1 MSDPSP
7 SESQDASAV
16 VGPEVDDD
24 SEIVAEVELVTDGE
38 HLLVIGESPHEVE
51 GFLRSQGLLEK
62 ARPFSSKQL
71 APALRSSAEMA
82 SRLSEMAS
90 ESGLWV
96 KLTPESAQSIK
107 DFGLTDSG
115 VPGVAHAM
123 AGARG
128 SIKKWIQIDTRARAK
143 LSNPAALA
151 GVAGAL
157 CQVAR
162 EQEAAKLRELLEA
175 LDSKLDQVL
184 RGQRDDILGD
194 LAGIEREVRAAM
206 LTREMEGSVDIL
218 TWSKLAS
225 ASMQVRQIQSKAV
238 LKLRGIADDLES
250 HKRVGKLNV
259 ELQQTKDEVSM
270 WLSAI
275 ARCTTALNELTVL
288 ELTHYAAIAP
298 DQVNTKR
305 LSLDAAREA
314 DQDEMLDGIASLIRR
329 MDRTAENANQ
339 NTILHLRGAPRA
351 VRSIEDTKSVVRA
364 FYDALG
370 IEVDWTNPDSK
381 QWLAA
386 IREWRQWR
394 NAATEAASEA
404 WEKGKPVLGFI
415 AIAAVTALFKK
426 GSRRSLD
433 RLDQPDRSTGHQGCS
448 SLEVRKLRSS
458 CGQFGP
464 YALHAPIN
472 G

>member
-1 MSDPSP
+1 MSDPNP
-7 SESQDASAV
+7 NEPQQDLEV

-24 SEIVAEVELVTDGE
+24 SEIVAVVELVADGE
-38 HLLVIGESPHEVE
+38 HLLVIGESRLDVE
-51 GFLRSQGLLEK
+51 GFLRSHGLLER
-62 ARPFSSKQL
+62 AHAFGSKRL
-71 APALRSSAEMA
+71 VPALRASAEMA
-82 SRLSEMAS
+82 SRLSETAA

-128 SIKKWIQIDTRARAK
+128 SIKKWIQIDTKAGAK
-143 LSNPAALA
+143 ASNPAALA

-157 CQVAR
+157 SQAAR
-162 EQEAAKLRELLEA
+162 EQEAAKLRELLEG

-194 LAGIEREVRAAM
+194 LAGIVREIRAAM
-206 LTREMEGSVDIL
+206 LTRQMEGSVDIL

-225 ASMQVRQIQSKAV
+225 ASMQVRQVQSKAV
-238 LKLRGIADDLES
+238 LKLGGIADELER

-259 ELQQTKDEVSM
+259 GLQQTKDEVSM
-270 WLSAI
+270 WLSAV
-275 ARCTTALNELTVL
+275 ARCTTALDELTVL

-305 LSLDAAREA
+305 LTLDAARES
-314 DQDEMLDGIASLIRR
+314 DQNELLDGITSLIRR
-329 MDRTAENANQ
+329 MDRTADTANQ
-339 NTILHLRGAPRA
+339 NKILHPRGVPEAI
-351 VRSIEDTKSVVRA
+351 RSIEDTKSVVRA

-370 IEVDWTNPDSK
+370 IEVDWTSLDSK

-386 IREWRQWR
+386 IREGRQWR
-394 NAATEAASEA
+394 NAASEAASEA
-404 WEKGKPVLGFI
+404 WEKGKPVLVSV
-415 AIAAVTALFKK
+415 AIAAIAALFKK
-426 GSRRSLD
+426 GFPTKPGS
-433 RLDQPDRSTGHQGCS
+433 
-448 SLEVRKLRSS
+448 
-458 CGQFGP
+458 
-464 YALHAPIN
+464 A
-472 G
+472 